1 MRSRALG
8 VTCLALLL
16 TGCSYSY
23 ELLASIIG
31 GRLAFIVDQASDR
44 EPDCINAITV
54 EMDDPAHGSDPP
66 GEEHWFERASYDCK
80 NPFPIFYG
88 VALKGGPPENGPQYA
103 TVSAK
108 PLKVGIIYTVSTTSG
123 ATGYGGGR
131 FRLRANGSV
140 ENLPR

>member
-54 EMDDPAHGSDPP
+54 EMDDPAG
-66 GEEHWFERASYDCK
+66 
-80 NPFPIFYG
+80 
-88 VALKGGPPENGPQYA
+88 Q
-103 TVSAK
+103 
-108 PLKVGIIYTVSTTSG
+108 
-123 ATGYGGGR
+123 
-131 FRLRANGSV
+131 
-140 ENLPR
+140 